1 MGERTLPKGTLRMCV
16 DKEEDGI
23 YSGRIYTKFRKEEFP
38 FHNMG
43 EILLIGEKI
52 FNEAGFPMAFQEKR
66 TFVKNKTE
74 GNKRPE
80 GLVMTDQELRAFRGK
95 IYTADIIVT
104 TRRRCGWQGMFSE
117 ESGRQE
123 PFGSEM
129 QLLELMVKALKD
141 RDPVDNVLG

>member
-1 MGERTLPKGTLRMCV
+1 
-16 DKEEDGI
+16 
-23 YSGRIYTKFRKEEFP
+23 
-38 FHNMG
+38 
-43 EILLIGEKI
+43 
-52 FNEAGFPMAFQEKR
+52 
-66 TFVKNKTE
+66 
-74 GNKRPE
+74 
-80 GLVMTDQELRAFRGK
+80 MTDQELRAFRGK